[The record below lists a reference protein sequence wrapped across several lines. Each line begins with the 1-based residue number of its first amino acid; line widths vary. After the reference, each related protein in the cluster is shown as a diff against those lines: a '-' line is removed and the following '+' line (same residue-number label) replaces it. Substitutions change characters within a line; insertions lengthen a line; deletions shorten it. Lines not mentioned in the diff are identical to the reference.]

1 MPPIQTDLISGKEV
15 LLHPPSSG
23 GSAPPGSLP
32 EVGPSDDGKVL
43 AVVDGAWDKADMPSL
58 ADIVT
63 LTGASGDVSPG
74 GYYELTTSSAFT
86 LGIEGAAEGK
96 VGFAIIDIVLGTGG
110 SVTGGTGLEIK
121 SELKTGKLN
130 RCFVVFKNSSAEL
143 WVWADGDAT

>member
-23 GSAPPGSLP
+23 GSAPSPSPLTDI
-32 EVGPSDDGKVL
+32 EV
-43 AVVDGAWDKADMPSL
+43 
-58 ADIVT
+58 

-74 GYYELTTSSAFT
+74 GYYDLATSGAFT

-96 VGFAIIDIVLGTGG
+96 GGCAIIDIVLGTGG

-130 RCFVVFKNSSAEL
+130 RCFVVFKNLSAEL
-143 WVWADGDAT
+143 WAWADGDAT